1 MAKLSLTISCL
12 LVFGTLLGGCAPPFI
27 VGTAGVAGAG
37 VAAADER
44 TLGTMVED
52 EGIEWKIRGAIHEAG
67 LGEDDRHHVSVT
79 SFNRIALLT
88 GQVPDEEAKRR
99 AGAEAGGTD
108 QVRGVHNELVIGP
121 PTSHATRAADTVIT
135 GRVKLALV
143 NTRDLRPPT
152 NLNTK
157 VVTEDGAVFLMGL
170 VTRDQA
176 EAITAAVRGVPGVR
190 QIVRLFE
197 YPDG

>member
-12 LVFGTLLGGCAPPFI
+12 LVFGTLLGGCSPVLIA
-27 VGTAGVAGAG
+27 GTAGVAGAG
-37 VAAADER
+37 AAAADDR

-52 EGIEWKIRGAIHEAG
+52 EGIEWKLRSAIHEAG
-67 LGEDDRHHVSVT
+67 LGEDDRHHVKVT

-88 GQVPDEEAKRR
+88 GQVPDAEAKRR
-99 AGAEAGGTD
+99 AGVEASGTA
-108 QVRGVHNELVIGP
+108 QVRGVHNELVIGN
-121 PTSHATRAADTVIT
+121 PTSPTTRAADTVIT